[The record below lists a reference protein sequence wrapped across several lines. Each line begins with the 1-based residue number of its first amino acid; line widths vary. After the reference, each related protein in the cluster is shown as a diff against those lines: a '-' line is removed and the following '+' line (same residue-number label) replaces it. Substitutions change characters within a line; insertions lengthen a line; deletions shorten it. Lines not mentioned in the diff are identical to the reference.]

1 MAYFKFALIKL
12 LSLLSVGFVSVLV
25 FAGATDQ
32 SFKADALLSTTT
44 YPPAQTLLPDG
55 RVLEVG
61 RLGGR
66 LGADVRSSDGTVV
79 PLTLRVPRQAATAT
93 VLPDGRTLIWGGIDS
108 DNKIVTTGE
117 WFDPATNTIREANGI
132 SLTPRAGHTATVL
145 TDGHL
150 LMVAGVSAPPATGRA
165 ELWDFR
171 ANTTEALA
179 DGLAPAR
186 LARKAT
192 LMSDG
197 RVLIFGGRDAV
208 ANTPN
213 EAVFYDPRRAAFVD
227 VDAHAA
233 TAALD
238 EVSSIPPS
246 VIESIPADQAIGVPL
261 DEMIAF
267 RFSTPMDVT
276 TLSSDTV
283 TLIGPAGST
292 SIRITPAEG
301 GRLVFVEPE
310 SDLIPGS
317 NYSLFIDGARGAN
330 GLPLAFSG
338 MGFTTE
344 GGEPAAGQASSAASN
359 KSSGSSRSS
368 SVPIAGGNAS
378 KSGGEALQAVST
390 TGIARLTTGT
400 PKAIADFMASCTNAR
415 AIHGHRFCRDTG
427 SVVDGVF
434 IPGHSNTQARWRL
447 NLPEPEILKSSDLPE
462 GSITAGVTTLYGTVR
477 RIDDK
482 PLANATVAIGKLA
495 TQTDKQGRFVL
506 TKVPSGHQVLLV
518 DGSSANQNDAEY
530 GQFFAS
536 VSIVDG
542 KANAVPYNLYVP
554 RITARDKV
562 AFAASRT
569 TETVISHPTIPGLEI
584 HIPAG
589 TVIRDR
595 NGHVLTE
602 LAVVPLPV
610 DRSPVPLPAN
620 FPVYFS
626 VQPATAMLQGVTA
639 DASKG
644 VRIVYPNYLDSTQG
658 KAHAFWLY
666 DPNRD
671 GWMVYADGHATSD
684 ESQVVPDS
692 AVGANVPMPGGY
704 SVWGPSPPFGPPPC
718 GNACCMGGS
727 GGGHPFGLGGGP
739 ILDGDPVECSSGLFL
754 HTRTDIAI
762 KDILPISVT
771 HTYRP
776 NESTDFAFG
785 RGTNHNYG
793 VYLYSP
799 SGSAAPPELD
809 LVLSDGSKVPF
820 FLVSGNLGQGGPGL
834 WVSQAFPSEFYGA
847 RLINNETQSPCGVC
861 VVMQDGTTLVFPVS
875 ASTNAPS
882 WLQAIIDRFG
892 NRITMQYTAGLLTR
906 VTSPGGRTLT
916 YSYNS
921 SNFISQV
928 ADQTGRAVSYIYSGD
943 QLQKITFPDNTT
955 EQYTYDA
962 NGRMQTVIDR
972 RGNTKVTNQYNSS
985 GAVIQQTLPDGVY
998 KWSYTVSGSRV
1009 TTDITDPRNN
1019 VRHVTF
1025 DSSGYPTSVTSA
1037 YGKPIAQTTTY
1048 IRGQNELV
1056 TAKTDALG
1064 RQTQVLYDGN
1074 GNVVKKTYLAGT
1086 SNAVSYSYTYTQD
1099 GLNQLLS
1106 ATDPLGHTTN
1116 YGYTNGCLTS
1126 ITDPLGHTTQIAC
1139 NSLGQPVAVTDPNG
1153 NSTILTYNGTDL
1165 HTVTNALGKTWTTT
1179 TDPLGRVTAMQDP
1192 LSNTTQLFYDVNDVD
1207 DRVQKSIDALHQ
1219 TTLYSYDGNG
1229 NLLSVTDPNTGKTQ
1243 FTYDAR
1249 NRKVVRTDAL
1259 NQSESWAYD
1268 GMGNV
1273 LTYIDRKQQKTSYQ
1287 YDELNR
1293 NLLTTFADGSTITPT
1308 FDAGNR
1314 LTTVV
1319 DSVSGTI
1326 TRSYDGF
1333 DRLTQEQTPQGT
1345 VSYGY
1350 DPAGRRTTM
1359 NPGSQSQIGYTYDDA
1374 DRLTQIAQGSETVG
1388 FSYDAANRRMS
1399 LTLPNGVITT
1409 YSYDAADQVA
1419 SMTYTSNGGTSLASL
1434 AYTYDAAG
1442 QRLSQAGGFSPVVP
1456 PSLSAGGNTFDLN
1469 NRQTQAN
1476 GQSISYDANGDPS
1489 VNNASAQSY
1498 SFDARHRLTQVQQ
1511 GGSAIATFSYDAFG
1525 RRTGK
1530 TVNGTTTNFLYDGQN
1545 AVQEMQGG
1553 TIYSILSGLGI
1564 DQRFARSEPAGRRY
1578 FAADAL
1584 GSTVALTDSNA
1595 AVQQTYSYEPYGEM
1609 QASGSSNNPYQC
1621 TGRENDGIGL
1631 LYYRARYYNPTF
1643 KRFISEDSIGLS
1655 GGLNLY
1661 GYISSSP
1668 INGTDPTGKA
1678 SMWGCAVG
1686 GLAAV
1691 GVAGIGC
1698 AVTGPGE
1705 AVCLPAGAGL
1715 ILSALGCA
1723 GGAVVVPAPSIGGTC
1738 ENCMLSD
1745 WPGDKGAEEW
1755 GRRNGYGA
1763 DVGRRR
1769 FHKIK
1774 QDCKGRP
1781 KDVWVVDPETGDVKD
1796 PEGETQGNLGDSGSK
1811 QK

>member
-1 MAYFKFALIKL
+1 MAYFKFALVKL
-12 LSLLSVGFVSVLV
+12 LGLLSIGFVSILV
-25 FAGATDQ
+25 FAGAGGQ
-32 SFKADALLSTTT
+32 SIKADALLSSTNF
-44 YPPAQTLLPDG
+44 PPVQTLLPDG
-55 RVLEVG
+55 RTLEIG
-61 RLGGR
+61 RIGSR
-66 LGADVRSSDGTVV
+66 LSADVRSPDGSEV
-79 PLTLRVPRQAATAT
+79 PVTLRVPRQAATAT
-93 VLPDGRTLIWGGIDS
+93 VLPGGKVLIWGGIDS

-117 WFDPATNTIREANGI
+117 WFEPATNTIREASGI
-132 SLTPRAGHTATVL
+132 SLTPRAGHSATVL

-150 LMVAGVSAPPATGRA
+150 LTAGGLSASSGATGRA
-165 ELWDFR
+165 ELWDYR
-171 ANTTEALA
+171 ANTTQMLA
-179 DGLAPAR
+179 DGMAPAR

-197 RVLIFGGRDAV
+197 RVLILGGRDAG

-213 EAVFYDPRRAAFVD
+213 EAVLYDPRRAAFVD

-233 TAALD
+233 TAAVD
-238 EVSSIPPS
+238 EVSSITPS
-246 VIESIPADQAIGVPL
+246 IIESIPADQAIGVPL
-261 DEMIAF
+261 GELIAF

-276 TLSSDTV
+276 TLDSDTV

-292 SIRITPAEG
+292 SIRVTPAEG
-301 GRLVFVEPE
+301 GRLVFVKPE

-317 NYSLFIDGARGAN
+317 NYSVFIDGARGAN

-338 MGFTTE
+338 MGFITE
-344 GGEPAAGQASSAASN
+344 GGDAASAQASSAASN
-359 KSSGSSRSS
+359 KSSSSSRSS
-368 SVPIAGGNAS
+368 SAPIASGNAS
-378 KSGGEALQAVST
+378 KSGGEALQAVSAT
-390 TGIARLTTGT
+390 AIARLTTGT
-400 PKAIADFMASCTNAR
+400 PKAISDFMASCTNAR
-415 AIHGHRFCRDTG
+415 AIHGHRFCRDMG

-447 NLPEPEILKSSDLPE
+447 NLPEPETLKSNDLPE
-462 GSITAGVTTLYGTVR
+462 GSIPAGVTTLYGTVR

-542 KANAVPYNLYVP
+542 KANAMPYNLYVP

-626 VQPATAMLQGVTA
+626 VQPGTAMLQGVTV

-658 KAHAFWLY
+658 KAQAFWLY

-671 GWMVYADGHATSD
+671 GWMVYSDGHATGD

-692 AVGANVPMPGGY
+692 AVGANVPMPSGY
-704 SVWGPSPPFGPPPC
+704 SVWGPPPPWGPPPC
-718 GNACCMGGS
+718 GDACCSGGFGGGS
-727 GGGHPFGLGGGP
+727 GGGSGFGLGGGP
-739 ILDGDPVECSSGLFL
+739 ILSGDPVECSSGLFL
-754 HTRTDIAI
+754 HTRTDIAV

-793 VYLYSP
+793 AYLYNP
-799 SGSAAPPELD
+799 SGSAVPPELD
-809 LVLSDGSKVPF
+809 LVLSDGSKVSF

-834 WVSQAFPSEFYGA
+834 WVSKAFPSEFYSA
-847 RLINNETQSPCGVC
+847 RLINDHQGTVC
-861 VVMQDGTTLVFPVS
+861 RLCIILHDGTILQFPLT
-875 ASTNAPS
+875 ASSSTPS
-882 WLQAIIDRFG
+882 WLQGIVDRFG
-892 NRITMQYTAGLLTR
+892 NQVSLQYSGGLLTR

-921 SNFISQV
+921 SNFVSQV
-928 ADQTGRAVSYIYSGD
+928 ADQTGRAVSYTYSGD

-972 RGNTKVTNQYNSS
+972 RGNTKVANQYTSN
-985 GAVIQQTLPDGVY
+985 GGVIQQTLPDGVY
-998 KWSYTVSGSRV
+998 KWSYTVSGSTV
-1009 TTDITDPRNN
+1009 TATDITDPQGN

-1025 DSSGYPTSVTSA
+1025 DSAGYPTSVTSA

-1048 IRGQNELV
+1048 TRGQNELV
-1056 TAKTDALG
+1056 TAKTDALN
-1064 RQTQVLYDGN
+1064 RRTEVLYDGN

-1126 ITDPLGHTTQIAC
+1126 ITDPLGHAMQIAC

-1153 NSTILTYNGTDL
+1153 NSTILTYSGTDL

-1179 TDPLGRVTAMQDP
+1179 TDSLGRVTAAQDP
-1192 LSNTTQLFYDVNDVD
+1192 LGHVTQLVYDAE
-1207 DRVQKSIDALHQ
+1207 DRVQQSIDPQ
-1219 TTLYSYDGNG
+1219 SQSTFYSYDGND
-1229 NLLSVTDPNTGKTQ
+1229 NLLSVTDPNNGKTQ

-1249 NRKVVRTDAL
+1249 NRQTVRTDAL

-1273 LTYIDRKQQKTSYQ
+1273 LTYTDRKQQQASYQ
-1287 YDELNR
+1287 YDALNR
-1293 NLLTTFADGSTITPT
+1293 NSLTTFADGSTITPT

-1314 LTTVV
+1314 LISVV

-1345 VSYGY
+1345 VNYGY
-1350 DPAGRRTTM
+1350 DSAGRRTSM
-1359 NPGSQSQIGYTYDDA
+1359 IPGSQLQIGYTYDAA

-1399 LTLPNGVITT
+1399 LTLPNGVVTT

-1419 SMTYTSNGGTSLASL
+1419 SMAYTSNSGASLAKL

-1442 QRLSQAGGFSPVVP
+1442 QRLSQAGGFNPVVLP
-1456 PSLSAGGNTFDLN
+1456 TPSTGGNAFDLN

-1476 GQSISYDANGDPS
+1476 GQSISYDSNGDPS

-1498 SFDARHRLTQVQQ
+1498 SFDARHRLTQIQQ
-1511 GGSAIATFSYDAFG
+1511 GGSTIATFSYDAFG

-1530 TVNGTTTNFLYDGQN
+1530 TINSTTTNFLYDGQN
-1545 AVQEMQGG
+1545 AVQEMQGSAV
-1553 TIYSILSGLGI
+1553 YSILSGLGI
-1564 DQRFARSEPAGRRY
+1564 DERFARSEPAGRRY

-1584 GSTVALTDSNA
+1584 GSTVALTDSGA
-1595 AVQQTYSYEPYGEM
+1595 AVQQMYSYEPYGEM
-1609 QASGSSNNPYQC
+1609 QSSGSSTNSYQYM
-1621 TGRENDGIGL
+1621 GRENDGTGL
-1631 LYYRARYYNPTF
+1631 DYFRNRYYSPTL
-1643 KRFISEDSIGLS
+1643 KHFISA
-1655 GGLNLY
+1655 
-1661 GYISSSP
+1661 
-1668 INGTDPTGKA
+1668 DPL
-1678 SMWGCAVG
+1678 
-1686 GLAAV
+1686 GLAAGPNEYAFV
-1691 GVAGIGC
+1691 GNSPLNFVDPLGLIEIPNPNGIVPGGPWTT
-1698 AVTGPGE
+1698 ATGQRPGDFWGPSQPGGRTMCRY
-1705 AVCLPAGAGL
+1705 VPPAGEGGPPGSAGYWKTQNPGGGWQRWNT
-1715 ILSALGCA
+1715 IGKPITPEQAHPSCGCDA
-1723 GGAVVVPAPSIGGTC
+1723 DDVPLKTNTPRIPWWFRAFIAIQLLTHS
-1738 ENCMLSD
+1738 ED
-1745 WPGDKGAEEW
+1745 A
-1755 GRRNGYGA
+1755 Y
-1763 DVGRRR
+1763 
-1769 FHKIK
+1769 
-1774 QDCKGRP
+1774 
-1781 KDVWVVDPETGDVKD
+1781 
-1796 PEGETQGNLGDSGSK
+1796 
-1811 QK
+1811 